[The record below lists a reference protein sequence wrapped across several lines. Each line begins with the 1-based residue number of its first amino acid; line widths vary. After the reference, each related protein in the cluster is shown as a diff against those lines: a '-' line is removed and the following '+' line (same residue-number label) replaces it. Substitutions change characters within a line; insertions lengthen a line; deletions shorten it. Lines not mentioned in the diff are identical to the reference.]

1 MAIGTAAL
9 VLGGLTAASGIA
21 SGVGT
26 LVGAQREREA
36 AEEEQRRLSR
46 RIRRIRG
53 NLGLTDEEVAQ
64 MEAAAGAEQATV
76 ERTIGAERA
85 EELAAQ
91 AALGRAV
98 SGRDIFLR
106 EQAAQQARTGARAA
120 AGQRMLQ
127 AEAQRRAEQRADIA
141 ALEQQR
147 AGAAQREAAAQAAR
161 IAGIAQ
167 TVTGG
172 LAGGAEIAREA
183 MAVQTREEQRAF
195 DLQMKL
201 AELGELD
208 DEAVRAAAGGTSNP
222 YGPRTDPR

>member
-26 LVGAQREREA
+26 LVGAQRERDA
-36 AEEEQRRLSR
+36 AEEEQRRLTR

-53 NLGLTDEEVAQ
+53 NLGLSDEEVAQ

-76 ERTIGAERA
+76 ERTIGAERS

-91 AALGRAV
+91 AALGRSV

-147 AGAAQREAAAQAAR
+147 AGAAQREAAAQAAK

-183 MAVQTREEQRAF
+183 MAAQTREEQRAF
-195 DLQMKL
+195 DLQMRL
-201 AELGELD
+201 AELGELP
-208 DEAVRAAAGGTSNP
+208 DEQVRTAAGGAPDP
-222 YGPRTDPR
+222 YARRY